1 MTGLEKMQSQILDE
15 ARRNADEI
23 LEQAEKEAGEI
34 REEAGKSAQV
44 ESSRILEKSRAEVKN
59 IQERT
64 LSSCALQR
72 RQILLEA
79 KQEIIA
85 RILEN
90 AYHTLIEA
98 DEDTYFRIIRKMLE
112 KYTAGQAGEIC
123 FSERDL
129 GRMPEGFEKEIQEIA
144 GKNGG
149 TLVLSKEPRKISGG
163 FVLVYG
169 GIEENCSFRAM
180 FNSRKDELS
189 DEVHKIL
196 FS

>member
-15 ARRNADEI
+15 ARRSADEI
-23 LEQAEKEAGEI
+23 LEQAEKEAREI
-34 REEAGKSAQV
+34 REEAGKSAQA

-85 RILEN
+85 RILEK
-90 AYHTLIEA
+90 AYYTLIEA

-144 GKNGG
+144 EKNGG

>member
-15 ARRNADEI
+15 ARRSADEI
-23 LEQAEKEAGEI
+23 LEQARREAQET
-34 REEAGKSAQV
+34 REEAEKKAQA
-44 ESSRILEKSRAEVKN
+44 ESSRILGKTQTELKN

-64 LSSCALQR
+64 ISSCALQR

-85 RILEN
+85 QILEK

-98 DEDTYFRIIRKMLE
+98 DEDTYFRIIRKMLG
-112 KYTAGQAGEIC
+112 KYAAGQAGEIC

-129 GRMPEGFEKEIQEIA
+129 KRMPEGFEKEIQEIA
-144 GKNGG
+144 EKNGG

-180 FNSRKDELS
+180 FHTRKDELS

>member
-15 ARRNADEI
+15 ARRSADEI

-34 REEAGKSAQV
+34 REEAGKSAQA

-169 GIEENCSFRAM
+169 GIE
-180 FNSRKDELS
+180 DELS

>member
-149 TLVLSKEPRKISGG
+149 TLILSKEPRKISGG

>member
-15 ARRNADEI
+15 ARRRADEI
-23 LEQAEKEAGEI
+23 LEQAEKEAREI
-34 REEAGKSAQV
+34 REEAGKSAQA

-85 RILEN
+85 RILEK

-123 FSERDL
+123 LCWYMGGSKRTAASGQCL
-129 GRMPEGFEKEIQEIA
+129 IPEKMNSQMRFIRYYFHKREPQKEES
-144 GKNGG
+144 
-149 TLVLSKEPRKISGG
+149 V
-163 FVLVYG
+163 
-169 GIEENCSFRAM
+169 
-180 FNSRKDELS
+180 
-189 DEVHKIL
+189 
-196 FS
+196 

>member
-34 REEAGKSAQV
+34 REEAGKSAKV

>member
-34 REEAGKSAQV
+34 REEAGKSAQA

-149 TLVLSKEPRKISGG
+149 TLILSKEPRKISGG

-189 DEVHKIL
+189 DEIHKIL

>member
-34 REEAGKSAQV
+34 REEAGKSAQA

-149 TLVLSKEPRKISGG
+149 TLILSKEPRKISGG

>member
-15 ARRNADEI
+15 ARRSADEI

-129 GRMPEGFEKEIQEIA
+129 ERMPEGFEKEIQEIA

>member
-15 ARRNADEI
+15 ARRSADEI
-23 LEQAEKEAGEI
+23 LEQARREAQET
-34 REEAGKSAQV
+34 REEAEKKAQA
-44 ESSRILEKSRAEVKN
+44 ESSRILGKTQTELKN

-64 LSSCALQR
+64 ISSCALQR

-85 RILEN
+85 QILEK

-98 DEDTYFRIIRKMLE
+98 DEDTYFRIIRKMLG
-112 KYTAGQAGEIC
+112 KYAAGQAGEIC

-129 GRMPEGFEKEIQEIA
+129 KRMPEGFEKEIQEIA
-144 GKNGG
+144 EKNGG

-163 FVLVYG
+163 FVLAYG

-180 FNSRKDELS
+180 FHTRKDELS

>member
-15 ARRNADEI
+15 AQKNADEI

>member
-34 REEAGKSAQV
+34 REEAGKSAQA

-112 KYTAGQAGEIC
+112 KYTEGQAGEIC

-149 TLVLSKEPRKISGG
+149 TLILSKEPRKISGG

>member
-1 MTGLEKMQSQILDE
+1 M
-15 ARRNADEI
+15 
-23 LEQAEKEAGEI
+23 
-34 REEAGKSAQV
+34 
-44 ESSRILEKSRAEVKN
+44 KN

-85 RILEN
+85 RILEK

-144 GKNGG
+144 EKNGG

>member
-15 ARRNADEI
+15 ARRSADEI
-23 LEQAEKEAGEI
+23 LKQAEKEAREI
-34 REEAGKSAQV
+34 REEAGKSAQA

-85 RILEN
+85 RILEK
-90 AYHTLIEA
+90 AYYTLIEA

-144 GKNGG
+144 EKNGG

>member
-15 ARRNADEI
+15 AHRSADEI
-23 LEQAEKEAGEI
+23 LEQARNEAQE
-34 REEAGKSAQV
+34 RKEEAKRAAQ
-44 ESSRILEKSRAEVKN
+44 EKSSRILEKSRTEVAH
-59 IQERT
+59 IEERAV
-64 LSSCALQR
+64 SSCDLQR
-72 RQILLEA
+72 RQVLLEA
-79 KQEIIA
+79 KQAIIA
-85 RILEN
+85 QILEK
-90 AYHTLIEA
+90 AYHTLVEA
-98 DEDTYFRIIRKMLE
+98 DEDTYFGIIREMLG
-112 KYTAGQAGEIC
+112 KYTLAQAGEIC
-123 FSERDL
+123 FSKRDL
-129 GRMPEGFEKEIQEIA
+129 ERMPEGFEEEIREIA

>member
-34 REEAGKSAQV
+34 REEAGKSAQAD
-44 ESSRILEKSRAEVKN
+44 SSRILEKSRAEVKN

-149 TLVLSKEPRKISGG
+149 TLILSKEPRKISGG

>member
-15 ARRNADEI
+15 ARRSADEI
-23 LEQAEKEAGEI
+23 LEQARREAQET
-34 REEAGKSAQV
+34 REEAEKKAQA
-44 ESSRILEKSRAEVKN
+44 ESSRILGKIQTELKN

-64 LSSCALQR
+64 ISSCALQR

-85 RILEN
+85 QILEK

-98 DEDTYFRIIRKMLE
+98 DEDTYFRIIRKMLG
-112 KYTAGQAGEIC
+112 KYAAGQAGEIC

-129 GRMPEGFEKEIQEIA
+129 KRMPEGFEKEIQEIA
-144 GKNGG
+144 EKNGG

-180 FNSRKDELS
+180 FHTRKDELS